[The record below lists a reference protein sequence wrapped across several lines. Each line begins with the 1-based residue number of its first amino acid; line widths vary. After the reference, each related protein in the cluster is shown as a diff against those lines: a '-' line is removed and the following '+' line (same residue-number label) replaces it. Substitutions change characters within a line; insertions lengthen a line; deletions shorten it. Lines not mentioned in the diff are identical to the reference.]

1 MSSLIHKGSIFR
13 KLTHDMQRSGQI
25 ILVINKMSREA
36 GTPKTLEK
44 SILEVIDPYHP
55 KDFYTSFIDANCYL
69 EAQLEE
75 DDEEE
80 KEYLEKK
87 SNFSSF

>member
-55 KDFYTSFIDANCYL
+55 KDFYTSFMNANCYL

-80 KEYLEKK
+80 KGIFREKV
-87 SNFSSF
+87 